1 MPISLNESSAA
12 LTDKLVSFLWGQ
24 WSTLGLAGYAN
35 SETPCITDPEAL
47 LLLSTTI
54 ARHDSRLFDEVL
66 DWLRENES
74 WLNLQRLRHLMKEYP
89 FGEPTILGA
98 MAERL
103 TQENPHSK
111 WKFLVRHIPMP
122 VNKEPEPMFLPAR
135 FFGEPEPVFLRWGW
149 LRGPVEFRKMSQPP
163 RTDQP
168 AAFLFKL
175 RALFGNQARAEIMAW
190 LLANELGH
198 PAEIARQTGYFRRTV
213 QLVLNEL
220 AASGHV
226 RATRVGREKN
236 FAIHR
241 DDWRFLLNW
250 SDSKNFPEW
259 INWAPLFHAILLFRQ
274 TLALPGIDEKSERFQ
289 GIKLREALD
298 EAMPAL
304 VRAGIAHKL
313 LTTRTLSGANLVESL
328 ITDIDSLLG

>member
-1 MPISLNESSAA
+1 MPASLNESSAA
-12 LTDKLVSFLWGQ
+12 LTEKLVNFLWSQ
-24 WSTLGLAGYAN
+24 WSTLGLAGYAD
-35 SETPCITDPEAL
+35 SESQCITDPEAL

-54 ARHDSRLFDEVL
+54 ARHDSRLFDEIL

-74 WLNLQRLRHLMKEYP
+74 WLNLQRLRRLMKEYP
-89 FGEPTILGA
+89 YGEPTVLGA

-111 WKFLVRHIPMP
+111 WKFLIRHIPLP
-122 VNKEPEPMFLPAR
+122 VEKEPEPIFLPDR
-135 FFGEPEPVFLRWGW
+135 FFGTPEPVFERWGW

-163 RTDQP
+163 RTDKP
-168 AAFLFKL
+168 EAFLFKL
-175 RALFGNQARAEIMAW
+175 RALFGNQARAEVMAW
-190 LLANELGH
+190 LLANEQGH
-198 PAEIARQTGYFRRTV
+198 PAEIARQTGYFRRTI

-241 DDWRFLLNW
+241 DEWRFLLNW
-250 SDSKNFPEW
+250 PDAEDFPHW
-259 INWAPLFHAILLFRQ
+259 INWAPLFHAILLFRE
-274 TLALPGIDEKSERFQ
+274 TLSMPGIDEKSERVQ
-289 GIKLREALD
+289 GIRIREALD

-304 VRAGIAHKL
+304 VSAGVSQKL
-313 LTTRTLSGANLVESL
+313 RTTREQRGADLVQSL
-328 ITDIDSLLG
+328 LADIDSLLG

>member
-1 MPISLNESSAA
+1 MSASLNESSAA
-12 LTDKLVSFLWGQ
+12 LTEKLVNFLWSQ

-35 SETPCITDPEAL
+35 SETPSITDPEAL

-54 ARHDSRLFDEVL
+54 ARHDSRLFDEIL

-74 WLNLQRLRHLMKEYP
+74 WLNLQRLRHLMREYP
-89 FGEPTILGA
+89 CGEPTILGA

-103 TQENPHSK
+103 TKENPHSK
-111 WKFLVRHIPMP
+111 WKFLVRHIPIP
-122 VNKEPEPMFLPAR
+122 ADKEPEPMFLPAR
-135 FFGEPEPVFLRWGW
+135 FFGEPEPVFQHWGW
-149 LRGPVEFRKMSQPP
+149 LRGPVEFRRMSQPP

-175 RALFGNQARAEIMAW
+175 RALFGNQARAEVMAW

-236 FAIHR
+236 FAIQR

-250 SDSKNFPEW
+250 SDAQDFPQW
-259 INWAPLFHAILLFRQ
+259 INWMPIFQAILIFNQ
-274 TLALPGIDEKSERFQ
+274 TLAIPGIDEKSERFQ
-289 GIKLREALD
+289 AIQLREALD
-298 EAMPAL
+298 QAMPGL
-304 VRAGIAHKL
+304 VRAGIAHEIHSTRNLRGADLVHSL
-313 LTTRTLSGANLVESL
+313 LA
-328 ITDIDSLLG
+328 DIDSLLG